1 MQAFEQ
7 IKQSATAMVGGAPEP
22 HEEAGIMQQAE
33 EQFND
38 CCSLSRKQRLYG
50 WLFCMLLG
58 GFLEFLSTVF
68 FWGGKQHIAEF
79 AISYSLGNL
88 CSIGSSCFFVGP
100 VRLFKVMFKEERRTA
115 AIIYVS
121 CLSACIGI
129 AVEFPTWTL
138 PLLIVIVVQYCALVW
153 YGLSFVPFGR
163 SLFCKCFRKVTDTAY
178 NQITEQ
184 V

>member
-7 IKQSATAMVGGAPEP
+7 IKNSAKEMVGAAPEAG
-22 HEEAGIMQQAE
+22 EDQGIMHSVE

-50 WLFCMLLG
+50 WLFCMLIG
-58 GFLEFLSTVF
+58 GALEFLSTIF
-68 FWGGKQHIAEF
+68 FWGGKQHIAQF
-79 AISYSLGNL
+79 AICYSLGNL

-100 VRLFKVMFKEERRTA
+100 AKLFKVMFKEERRTA
-115 AIIYVS
+115 AIIYLS

-129 AVEFPTWTL
+129 AVEFPQWV
-138 PLLIVIVVQYCALVW
+138 LLLLVVIVVQYCSLVW